1 MNIAIWIIIAL
12 VCFVLPATAL
22 TSGGKK
28 HPDVKKLHEY
38 AHHVG
43 LPLPD
48 VVIPA
53 VVSRI
58 RRRQR
63 GMSIGGTSGI
73 VIATIIHIVFFDND
87 DGVAPVLVF
96 FLAGVGTALG
106 GAWAIAAHRP
116 SAQPQHPVVA
126 RLRSV
131 ELSDYLTRGERFGFW
146 TVPAVVTLGSIAG
159 VVLLLQLPATLG
171 AGSTLLGSGVAIG
184 SLLTWVVALIALRR
198 VLAAPARSESELEL
212 AWDDAER
219 ADGLRQVVNL
229 TVAVACISLLFWL
242 ICIGEVLISD
252 GFYREHEA
260 VSLLITGISVLSFGV
275 LVAVTATGPMVAWL
289 TGYRKGYEQRQ
300 LWPSGVPS

>member
-22 TSGGKK
+22 TNGGKK

-116 SAQPQHPVVA
+116 SAQPRHPVVA

-131 ELSDYLTRGERFGFW
+131 GLSDYLTRGERFGFW
-146 TVPAVVTLGSIAG
+146 TAPTVVVIGSIAAA
-159 VVLLLQLPATLG
+159 VLLEQLPAIPGANPMVLG
-171 AGSTLLGSGVAIG
+171 GGVAMG
-184 SLLTWVVALIALRR
+184 SILTWVVALFALQK
-198 VLAAPARSESELEL
+198 VVAAPARSASEIEL

-219 ADGLRQVVNL
+219 ASGLRQVVNL
-229 TVAVACISLLFWL
+229 TVAVAGISLLIWL
-242 ICIGEVLISD
+242 VSIGQALVSD
-252 GFYREHEA
+252 GFYQQNESLSWLITG
-260 VSLLITGISVLSFGV
+260 VSLLIFGV
-275 LVAVTATGPMVAWL
+275 LAFVTAVGPLTAWL
-289 TGYRKGYEQRQ
+289 TGHCRGYEQRQ
-300 LWPSGVPS
+300 LWPSGVSS

>member
-22 TSGGKK
+22 TNGGKK

-38 AHHVG
+38 AHLVD
-43 LPLPD
+43 LPLPAD
-48 VVIPA
+48 VIPA

-116 SAQPQHPVVA
+116 SAKSDQPVVA

-146 TVPAVVTLGSIAG
+146 AVPAVVAVGSIAA
-159 VVLLLQLPATLG
+159 VALLGQLPTVPDAT
-171 AGSTLLGSGVAIG
+171 SKLLGGGVAVGAIA
-184 SLLTWVVALIALRR
+184 TWVVALFALRK
-198 VLAAPARSESELEL
+198 VVDAPARSATELEL

-219 ADGLRQVVNL
+219 ADGLRQVANAS
-229 TVAVACISLLFWL
+229 VAVACISLLFWL
-242 ICIGEVLISD
+242 ISVGEAVIHE
-252 GFYREHEA
+252 GFYREHETL
-260 VSLLITGISVLSFGV
+260 SWLIMGTALFILGALA
-275 LVAVTATGPMVAWL
+275 LVTAAGPVTAWATGH
-289 TGYRKGYEQRQ
+289 RKGYEQRQ
-300 LWPSGVPS
+300 LWPSGVSS

>member
-1 MNIAIWIIIAL
+1 MNIAVWIVIAL
-12 VCFVLPATAL
+12 LCFVLPATAL

-28 HPDVKKLHEY
+28 QPDKKKLHDH
-38 AHHVG
+38 ARHVG
-43 LPLPD
+43 LPLPEH
-48 VVIPA
+48 VIPA
-53 VVSRI
+53 VVSRV
-58 RRRQR
+58 RRRHR

-73 VIATIIHIVFFDND
+73 VVATICYIVFFNND
-87 DGVAPVLVF
+87 EGAAPVLVF

-106 GAWAIAAHRP
+106 GAWALAAHRP
-116 SAQPQHPVVA
+116 SAQSQHPVVA

-146 TVPAVVTLGSIAG
+146 TIPVVVALGSIAG
-159 VVLLLQLPATLG
+159 VVLLIQLPAIPG
-171 AGSTLLGSGVAIG
+171 ANSILLGSGVAIG
-184 SLLTWVVALIALRR
+184 ALLTWVVALIALRK
-198 VLAAPARSESELEL
+198 VLVAPARSESELEL

-242 ICIGEVLISD
+242 ICVGEALISD
-252 GFYREHEA
+252 GYYREHEA
-260 VSLLITGISVLSFGV
+260 ASLFITGISLLTFGV
-275 LVAVTATGPMVAWL
+275 LAAVAAAGPMAAWL